1 MSHYMRAD
9 RKQFVKNPHDFIIR
23 PLLRQRESGQ
33 LCDIVLKVNGKRF
46 SAHKSILA
54 LWSPY
59 FHSMF
64 TCEMVE
70 KTSSEIDLSESLV
83 LDDPEKFGVVLDYL
97 YTGALTI
104 TVSNVEDILRISD
117 FLLLDEVKDFC
128 KQFYLDLGNLD
139 LSNCL
144 KIRYLAE
151 NHNLLEV
158 AEACQNIIES
168 RFHDYLIFHD
178 EILDLQPEY
187 FFHLL
192 ESPCTVH
199 SAVYN
204 DLKKLIQRWVDHD
217 RANREMYQKDLFSNI
232 KLNLYESCEVTSV
245 LSVNDIKPK
254 LPGKRMQSSLSD
266 KHRGMCMSH
275 NFCHRYENVLHR
287 SITMTDSVSPVLY
300 AVVSNQGMKF
310 MKMLVFSILDQ
321 KWFHFPFGGD
331 KLCHMIPS
339 RQSISTL
346 VAHGNCL
353 YMYLCSSFP
362 YPTDM
367 LKIQILALDML
378 NGHPTLYSF
387 KTADYYNPCYRT
399 TLTNHRLVP
408 PAMVACGPHLYVVGN
423 REGAGNLF
431 LCNMNNSQ
439 YKCFPIPGARF
450 ISLARAAVKCDR
462 LIFLWFRHRTGPSE
476 EFCIK
481 KSVGFV
487 IFDTKSQMFNSW
499 EISPP
504 EISYDEFSRP
514 FSLCVRDETLLIH
527 HPGRPA
533 LVLDE
538 VRCKWIQSLR
548 KLPVLGIA
556 GELQTDLYG
565 YRIQAATENSI
576 FILNN
581 DAPFTT
587 SMYEI
592 SESFPSPIIHKPPPI
607 DNISLVASG
616 HLTRN
621 DIQDLEM
628 FDRYDDTYASA
639 LQVTMRLSDQE
650 TEESG
655 TSPSDHDSDNAYEYD
670 DDIYDYEYDIEGDF
684 GF

>member
-9 RKQFVKNPHDFIIR
+9 RKQFVKSPQDFIIR
-23 PLLRQRESGQ
+23 PLLRQRETGT
-33 LCDIVLKVNGKRF
+33 LCDIILRVNGRTF
-46 SAHKSILA
+46 TAHKAILA

-64 TCEMVE
+64 TCEMRE
-70 KTSSEIDLSESLV
+70 KVSSEIDLSESLM
-83 LDDPEKFGVVLDYL
+83 LDDPEKFGIVLDYL
-97 YTGALTI
+97 YTGAITV
-104 TVSNVEDILRISD
+104 TVSNVEDVLRISD
-117 FLLLDEVKDFC
+117 FLLLDEVKDYC

-144 KIRYLAE
+144 RIRFLAE
-151 NHNLLEV
+151 NHNLPEV
-158 AEACQNIIES
+158 AETCQNIIES

-178 EILDLQPEY
+178 EILDLQPE
-187 FFHLL
+187 FFFLLL
-192 ESPCTVH
+192 ESPGTLH
-199 SAVYN
+199 STVYN
-204 DLKKLIQRWVDHD
+204 DLKKLVQRWVEHD
-217 RANREMYQKDLFSNI
+217 KPHRERYLDDLYINI
-232 KLNLYESCEVTSV
+232 KLYLYESCEVTSA
-245 LSVNDIKPK
+245 LSTHDRKPK
-254 LPGKRMQSSLSD
+254 LSKRMQSSLSE
-266 KHRGMCMSH
+266 KQRGACMSH

-287 SITMTDSVSPVLY
+287 SMTLNDSICPILY

-310 MKMLVFSILDQ
+310 MKMLVFSVLDQ
-321 KWFHFPFGGD
+321 KWFHFPFNGE

-339 RQSISTL
+339 RQSISAL

-367 LKIQILALDML
+367 LKIYILALDML
-378 NGHPTLYSF
+378 KGQPILYSF
-387 KTADYYNPCYRT
+387 KTGDYYNPCYRT
-399 TLTNHRLVP
+399 TLTNHRSVP

-423 REGAGNLF
+423 REGTGNLF

-450 ISLARAAVKCDR
+450 ISLARAAVKNDR

-481 KSVGFV
+481 KSVGFA
-487 IFDTKSQMFNSW
+487 IFDTKSQLFNSW

-514 FSLCVRDETLLIH
+514 YSLCVRDETVLIY

-538 VRCKWIQSLR
+538 VRCKWILSLR
-548 KLPVLGIA
+548 KLPTHGPLTDS
-556 GELQTDLYG
+556 QTDIYG
-565 YRIQAATENSI
+565 YRIQATTENSI

-587 SMYEI
+587 SMIEI
-592 SESFPSPIIHKPPPI
+592 SESYPSAIIHKPPPI
-607 DNISLVASG
+607 DNISLVAAG
-616 HLTRN
+616 HLTRT
-621 DIQDLEM
+621 DVQGLEP
-628 FDRYDDTYASA
+628 FDRYDDSYTNA

-650 TEESG
+650 TEDSG
-655 TSPSDHDSDNAYEYD
+655 TTPSDHDSDNAYEYD
-670 DDIYDYEYDIEGDF
+670 EDIYDYDYDLEGDF